1 MTVAVL
7 GPGAVGGALAAR
19 VASSGHRVICVASAR
34 AAEAIH
40 ERGLTLSWLDLMF
53 ATRPEAVERLIE
65 PVDLLLVTVKARDLD
80 RALDRIQEEAAIVLP
95 LMNGLEHPA
104 VLRRRLGR
112 RVVAG
117 SIRIEAVCPEPAFV
131 VQQSPFTVVRLA
143 SDDLPRER
151 LEPVAALLQA
161 AQIETHVDASEKA
174 VLWEKAA
181 RLAALAPA
189 TAIAQR
195 PVGELRADPEW
206 RPRLEAAIA
215 EACDVATADGA
226 PTAPAE
232 QWAIIDSLPEALTTS
247 AARDIAAGRPSEL
260 DAITGAVVRAGRRLG
275 VLTPALDELLE
286 RCRRQ

>member
-1 MTVAVL
+1 VTVAVL
-7 GPGAVGGALAAR
+7 GPGGVGGALAAR
-19 VASSGHRVICVASAR
+19 LASAGQRVICVASAR

-53 ATRPEAVERLIE
+53 STRPEAVERLIE
-65 PVDLLLVTVKARDLD
+65 PVDLLLVTVKAHDLD
-80 RALDRIQEEAAIVLP
+80 GALDRIQEEAAVVLP

-112 RVVAG
+112 RVVPG
-117 SIRIEAVCPEPAFV
+117 SIRIETVSPEPAFV
-131 VQQSPFTVVRLA
+131 IQQSPFTIVRIA
-143 SDDLPRER
+143 SDDLPRGR
-151 LEPVAALLQA
+151 LEQVAAVLES
-161 AQIETHVDASEKA
+161 AQIETHVEDSEKA

-189 TAIAQR
+189 TAISQR
-195 PVGELRADPEW
+195 SVGELRADPEW
-206 RPRLEAAIA
+206 RATLEAAIA
-215 EACDVATADGA
+215 EACQVAAADGA
-226 PTAPAE
+226 PTTPAE

-275 VLTPALDELLE
+275 VATPTLDELLQ
-286 RCRRQ
+286 RCPPH

>member
-1 MTVAVL
+1 
-7 GPGAVGGALAAR
+7 
-19 VASSGHRVICVASAR
+19 VICVASAR

-40 ERGLTLSWLDLMF
+40 EQGLMLTWLGLMF
-53 ATRPEAVERLIE
+53 ATRPEAVERLRE
-65 PVDLLLVTVKARDLD
+65 PVDLLIVTVKARDLEP
-80 RALDRIQEEAAIVLP
+80 ALERIQEEAAVVLP

-104 VLRRRLGR
+104 VLRRWLGR
-112 RVVAG
+112 RVVPG
-117 SIRIEAVCPEPAFV
+117 SIRIEAVSPEPAFV
-131 VQQSPFTVVRLA
+131 VQQSPFTIVRLA

-151 LEPVAALLQA
+151 LEPVAALLEG
-161 AQIETHVDASEKA
+161 AQIETHVDESEKA

-215 EACDVATADGA
+215 EACEVATADGA
-226 PTAPAE
+226 PTAPAQ

-260 DAITGAVVRAGRRLG
+260 DAITGAVVRAGQRLG
-275 VLTPALDELLE
+275 VPTPTLDGLLE
-286 RCRRQ
+286 QCGRQ